1 MGLAYRQLFVV
12 TGQRHSITS
21 TFVAAYGV
29 LQSVLSD
36 GTMGPTAGE
45 ELDMNLFRTKTIE
58 QSIADT
64 EEPTHQ
70 LRKRLGPLELT
81 VFGVGVVIGT
91 GIFVL
96 TGEAAG
102 IKAGPAVALS
112 FVFAGIACAFAA
124 LCYAEF
130 ASTVPVAG
138 SAYTF
143 SYASL
148 GELVAWII
156 GWDLILELALGAS
169 TVAVGWS
176 TYFADV
182 MDEFGVTIPDWAY
195 GEKHNLVAAA
205 IVLILTAV
213 ICLGIKIS
221 SQVNMVMV
229 FIKVSVVLFVIIAG
243 VFFIKAGNYTP
254 FIPPSGSE
262 PAAGADITPSLLQDL
277 GFAPGA
283 FGVSGIFT
291 GAALVFFA
299 FIGFDIVAT
308 AAEETKNPQR
318 DMPIGILA
326 SLLICTTL
334 YVAVSLVITGMV
346 KYTEIKVDAP
356 LAEAFR
362 SVGHPNFA
370 TLISVGAL
378 FGLTTVMMI
387 LLLGQS
393 RVFFAMSRDR
403 LLPPVFSVVSE
414 RFGTP
419 VRTSLVTGGVVAVIA
434 TFVPLTELAELVN
447 IGTLFA
453 FILVAI
459 GVLVLRRTRPDL
471 KRAFRCPWVPVVPI
485 LAILTSF
492 YLMLNLPSATWAR
505 FFVWMAI
512 GFVIYFA
519 YGARHSRLV
528 TDPNYS
534 RDADAAAA
542 GRRRQGP

>member
-1 MGLAYRQLFVV
+1 MPARREDDV
-12 TGQRHSITS
+12 TA
-21 TFVAAYGV
+21 V
-29 LQSVLSD
+29 
-36 GTMGPTAGE
+36 
-45 ELDMNLFRTKTIE
+45 NLWRTKTIE

-70 LRKRLGPLELT
+70 LRKRLGAIDLT

-96 TGEAAG
+96 TGKAAG
-102 IKAGPAVALS
+102 VQAGPAVALS
-112 FVFAGIACAFAA
+112 FVFSGIACALAA

-182 MDEFGVTIPDWAY
+182 MKEAGITIPGWAY
-195 GEKHNLVAAA
+195 GEGHNLVAAA

-213 ICLGIKIS
+213 ICVGIKIS
-221 SQVNMVMV
+221 AQVNFV
-229 FIKVSVVLFVIIAG
+229 FVAIKLAIVLLVIVAG
-243 VFFIKAGNYTP
+243 IFFIKTANWSP
-254 FIPPSGSE
+254 FIPPSGSKA
-262 PAAGADITPSLLQDL
+262 AAGATATPSLLQDL

-283 FGVSGIFT
+283 FGISGIFT
-291 GAALVFFA
+291 GASLVFFA
-299 FIGFDIVAT
+299 YIGFDIVAT
-308 AAEETKNPQR
+308 AAEETKNPKR
-318 DMPIGILA
+318 DMPIGILG
-326 SLLICTTL
+326 SLAICTVL
-334 YVAVSLVITGMV
+334 YVAVSLVVTGMV
-346 KYTEIKVDAP
+346 KFSDIKVNAP

-362 SVGHPNFA
+362 SVGHPGFA
-370 TLISVGAL
+370 TVISIGAL
-378 FGLTTVMMI
+378 IGLTTVMMI
-387 LLLGQS
+387 LMLGQS

-403 LLPPVFSVVSE
+403 LLPPAFAKVSP

-419 VRTSLVTGGVVAVIA
+419 LRTTILTGVVVAAIA

-453 FILVAI
+453 FVLVAI
-459 GVLVLRRTRPDL
+459 GILVLRRTRPDL
-471 KRAFRCPWVPVVPI
+471 KRAFRCPGVPVVPV
-485 LAILTSF
+485 LAVLTAV
-492 YLMLNLPSATWAR
+492 YLMLNLPAATWAR
-505 FFVWMAI
+505 FLVWMVL
-512 GFVIYFA
+512 GLVVYFVHS
-519 YGARHSRLV
+519 ARHSRLA

-534 RDADAAAA
+534 
-542 GRRRQGP
+542 